1 MSVPL
6 AWIVSAD
13 PDVRRLIELNLCKR
27 GMRCLAMTTAAECD
41 RQPAP
46 PQVIVLD
53 IDPAAGL
60 GWETATT
67 MRRRPCLASA
77 PLIVIADALPSASQ
91 LAALSP
97 AYLVHKPLAVDELLA
112 RVRLSL
118 VDVAET
124 QGTAQERRRPG
135 TDGRRGDAR

>member
-27 GMRCLAMTTAAECD
+27 GMRCLAMTAAAECD
-41 RQPAP
+41 RRPAP

-60 GWETATT
+60 DWETAHAWRHVLWLHDVPLLVISAV
-67 MRRRPCLASA
+67 MPPASE
-77 PLIVIADALPSASQ
+77 
-91 LAALSP
+91 LAALRP
-97 AYLVHKPLAVDELLA
+97 VYVVRKPLAVDELLEK
-112 RVRLSL
+112 VRESL
-118 VDVAET
+118 VDGAET
-124 QGTAQERRRPG
+124 QGTAQEASENGWTPG
-135 TDGRRGDAR
+135 